1 MADLRRGTI
10 ALLDVG
16 ESALNVI
23 LPEEI
28 FDTTQETL
36 VYNTATLNQALVDL
50 EDGVLFPRVRANAN
64 NTVTQQSCYLAYL
77 PTRFASL
84 VIDNKGYTVRQMC
97 VTLMQRCQDEGCL
110 NLMNP
115 LMNWLRLSLHATG
128 PNDSGP
134 PVMHINLV
142 APFLDQDLMQHR
154 KAYRSVL
161 SGLQVQTPGLE
172 MAIAQFATVVN
183 NQVTEAQTA
192 RLIRDLERDQ
202 PTTPAVKFDMLF
214 NSLLNMLNVTSEQE
228 LPDLWFHFAASK
240 KKQEFGTIRN
250 SLENHARSDHSFGPF
265 APIPTPKLMS
275 DLSSITFVGDHPE
288 DTETGIQPFMAMD
301 GAEEF
306 RAAAQ
311 ELARNYTMLA
321 EGDVSITFADLE
333 NFKLP
338 KDVKGHPTTYFEL
351 ERSLI
356 IFGNLLGAVLGNN
369 HPLMSAYRR
378 FWKTAQE
385 EFKSRLYH
393 EIDTR
398 RVIKPVHILRS
409 IQLIVFNWF
418 TSKKLHRTP
427 AVPQFHYILDR
438 ISMYMYTNPILPPN
452 LYQLIAPRPTPK
464 FPLPIPSIATQV
476 TDDASTHSNMSSV
489 TGATGTTG
497 LTRGTFGTGHSRYGT
512 AVANPSVDSTL
523 LALLPPTVR
532 IKDLLG
538 TDDAPRNENNKPMCL
553 SYHLRGLCFTNCR
566 RVVDHSRPL
575 TATDKVQLSNW
586 VVDQLAKR
594 RAAGAIPP

>member
-1 MADLRRGTI
+1 
-10 ALLDVG
+10 
-16 ESALNVI
+16 
-23 LPEEI
+23 
-28 FDTTQETL
+28 
-36 VYNTATLNQALVDL
+36 
-50 EDGVLFPRVRANAN
+50 
-64 NTVTQQSCYLAYL
+64 
-77 PTRFASL
+77 
-84 VIDNKGYTVRQMC
+84 
-97 VTLMQRCQDEGCL
+97 
-110 NLMNP
+110 
-115 LMNWLRLSLHATG
+115 
-128 PNDSGP
+128 
-134 PVMHINLV
+134 
-142 APFLDQDLMQHR
+142 
-154 KAYRSVL
+154 
-161 SGLQVQTPGLE
+161 
-172 MAIAQFATVVN
+172 
-183 NQVTEAQTA
+183 
-192 RLIRDLERDQ
+192 LIRDLERDQ

-214 NSLLNMLNVTSEQE
+214 NSLLNMLNITSEQE

-250 SLENHARSDHSFGPF
+250 SLENYARSDHSFGPF

-275 DLSSITFVGDHPE
+275 DLSSITFVGDHPD
-288 DTETGIQPFMAMD
+288 DTKTGIQPFMAMD

-369 HPLMSAYRR
+369 HPLTSAYRR

-427 AVPQFHYILDR
+427 AEPQFHDILDR

-476 TDDASTHSNMSSV
+476 TDDASTHSNLSSV
-489 TGATGTTG
+489 TGATGITG
-497 LTRGTFGTGHSRYGT
+497 LTRGT
-512 AVANPSVDSTL
+512 L
-523 LALLPPTVR
+523 
-532 IKDLLG
+532 
-538 TDDAPRNENNKPMCL
+538 
-553 SYHLRGLCFTNCR
+553 
-566 RVVDHSRPL
+566 
-575 TATDKVQLSNW
+575 
-586 VVDQLAKR
+586 
-594 RAAGAIPP
+594 